1 LYQGELKLLKLGKL
15 APVVGLVFAAN
26 FILIAFPKTVS
37 AVEIVVN
44 KSVPVTDFS
53 SGELQ
58 AVFSMQKQHWSGQR
72 QIKVFTLP
80 ETSSVH
86 QDFVKHSLHM
96 FGHQVRRIWDRMI
109 YSGTGVPP
117 VELSSEEEMIEK
129 IANTPDA
136 IGYLSSKPKNE
147 NIHVVSVH

>member
-1 LYQGELKLLKLGKL
+1 MHLLSGW
-15 APVVGLVFAAN
+15 VFAVNLA
-26 FILIAFPKTVS
+26 LATFPASVD
-37 AVEIVVN
+37 AIEVVVN

-53 SGELQ
+53 AADLQ
-58 AVFSMQKQHWSGQR
+58 AVFSMQKRNWPGQR

-80 ETSSVH
+80 DSSQTH
-86 QDFVKHSLHM
+86 SDFVKHSLGM
-96 FGHQVRRIWDRMI
+96 FVHQIRRIWDRMT

-129 IANTPDA
+129 IATTPDA

-147 NIHVVSVH
+147 SIRVVNVH

>member
-1 LYQGELKLLKLGKL
+1 LLKQGKL

-26 FILIAFPKTVS
+26 LILISFPNTVS

-58 AVFSMQKQHWSGQR
+58 AVFSMQKRHWSGQR
-72 QIKVFTLP
+72 QIKVFILP
-80 ETSSVH
+80 ESSQTH
-86 QDFVKHSLHM
+86 QAFVKNSLHM
-96 FGHQVRRIWDRMI
+96 FGHQVRRIWDRLI
-109 YSGTGVPP
+109 YAGTGIPP

-129 IANTPDA
+129 IANTPDS
-136 IGYLSSKPKNE
+136 IGYISSKPKNE